1 MINRNSILLVG
12 GAGYIGSKIAH
23 DLLDQNFKVYIYDNL
38 SSGYKIL
45 IPKKATFILGDIL
58 DYQKLNNIIK
68 KFNIKNVMHLAA
80 ALDVFESQKNP
91 KKYYINNVI
100 GTLNLIKACNNNFV
114 RNFIFSSTCAVYGDN
129 AFEKSISEKSKIFP
143 KSHYGK
149 SKLICEDLIKKYSKV
164 TGLRYAILRYFN
176 VIGVDLLF
184 RTGNLKNNDQLFN
197 NILNNISNKK
207 FAVNVYGYDYDTKDG
222 TAIRDY
228 ISVTDIS
235 KIHIE
240 SIKKL
245 QNKKT
250 SFVVNC
256 GYGKGYSV
264 LEVIKSF
271 EKAINRKIKINY
283 KKRREGD
290 VSYAV
295 SNTRVFKKIFKNLKL
310 RSDLVSQIKN
320 LIIWKKKFSK

>member
-1 MINRNSILLVG
+1 MKNKKSILLIG
-12 GAGYIGSKIAH
+12 GAGYIGSKIAY
-23 DLLDQNFKVYIYDNL
+23 DLLDRNFKVYIYDNF

-58 DYQKLNNIIK
+58 DYKKLNNIIK

-80 ALDVFESQKNP
+80 LLDISESQKKP

-100 GTLNLIKACNNNFV
+100 GTLNILKACNNNFV
-114 RNFIFSSTCAVYGDN
+114 KNFIFSSTCAVYGDGT
-129 AFEKSISEKSKIFP
+129 FEKSISEKSKIFP

-149 SKLICEDLIKKYSKV
+149 SKLICEDLIKQYSKV

-176 VIGVDLLF
+176 VIGVDFLF

-197 NILNNISNKK
+197 NMLNNISNKK
-207 FAVNVYGYDYDTKDG
+207 FSINVYGNDYDTKDG

-245 QNKKT
+245 QNNKT
-250 SFVVNC
+250 SFIVNC
-256 GYGKGYSV
+256 GYGKGFSV

-271 EKAINRKIKINY
+271 ETVLNVKIKINY

-290 VSYAV
+290 VIYAV
-295 SNTRVFKKIFKNLKL
+295 SNTKLFKNIFKNLKL
-310 RSDLVSQIKN
+310 KSDLVSQIKN
-320 LIIWKKKFSK
+320 SILWKNKFLK

>member
-1 MINRNSILLVG
+1 MLYNNKNILLTG
-12 GAGYIGSKIAH
+12 GAGYVGSKIAY
-23 DLLDQNFKVYIYDNL
+23 DLIDQNFKVYIYDNL
-38 SSGYKIL
+38 STGYKKL

-58 DYQKLNNIIK
+58 DYKKLNNVIK

-80 ALDVFESQKNP
+80 SLDISESEKNP
-91 KKYYINNVI
+91 RKYYKNNVI
-100 GTLNLIKACNNNFV
+100 GTLNLLDACNNNLV
-114 RNFIFSSTCAVYGDN
+114 KNFIFSSTAAVYEEQK
-129 AFEKSISEKSKIFP
+129 FKKSMSEKSKISP

-149 SKLICEDLIKKYSKV
+149 TKFICEDLIQKNSKV
-164 TGLRYAILRYFN
+164 KGLRFAILRYFN
-176 VIGVDLLF
+176 VIGVDSLF

-197 NILNNISNKK
+197 NILYNISNKI
-207 FAVNVYGYDYDTKDG
+207 FSVNVYGYDYDTKDG

-245 QNKKT
+245 QNNEK
-250 SFVVNC
+250 SFIVNC
-256 GYGKGYSV
+256 GYGKGFSV

-271 EKAINRKIKINY
+271 EKILNKKIKINY
-283 KKRREGD
+283 KNRREGD

-295 SNTRVFKKIFKNLKL
+295 SNTIAFKNIFKNLNLK
-310 RSDLVSQIKN
+310 SDVVSQIKN
-320 LIIWKKKFSK
+320 LIIWEKKFF